1 MKVKF
6 LLRFAIIAIILVI
19 GLSRAPK
26 VDAYYGMGGM
36 MGGLYGM
43 GMMGGLYGM
52 GMMGGLYG
60 MGMMGGLYGMGM
72 MGGMYGMYGM
82 GMMGGMYGMYGM
94 GMMGGMYGMGGPFS
108 IYNMYY
114 PVDTGTGLTYQ
125 LPFMTALPYIGMSSL
140 YSQLFPN
147 LFNPSSTFGTTPVST
162 TAPLPSAT
170 ATAL

>member
-1 MKVKF
+1 MYMSYGKKEVFEMKVKF
-6 LLRFAIIAIILVI
+6 LLRFAIAIILVI

-36 MGGLYGM
+36 MGGMYGM
-43 GMMGGLYGM
+43 G
-52 GMMGGLYG
+52 
-60 MGMMGGLYGMGM
+60 GM
-72 MGGMYGMYGM
+72 MGGMYGM
-82 GMMGGMYGMYGM
+82 GMMGGMYGM

-125 LPFMTALPYIGMSSL
+125 LPFMMALPYIGMSSL

-147 LFNPSSTFGTTPVST
+147 LFNPSSKLGTTPVST
-162 TAPLPSAT
+162 AAPLPATT

>member
-6 LLRFAIIAIILVI
+6 LLRFAIAIILVI

-36 MGGLYGM
+36 MGGMYGM
-43 GMMGGLYGM
+43 G
-52 GMMGGLYG
+52 
-60 MGMMGGLYGMGM
+60 GM
-72 MGGMYGMYGM
+72 MGGMYGM
-82 GMMGGMYGMYGM
+82 GMMGGMYGM

-125 LPFMTALPYIGMSSL
+125 LPFMMALPYIGMSSL

-147 LFNPSSTFGTTPVST
+147 LFNPSSKLGTTPVST
-162 TAPLPSAT
+162 AAPLPATT

>member
-43 GMMGGLYGM
+43 GMMGG
-52 GMMGGLYG
+52 
-60 MGMMGGLYGMGM
+60 
-72 MGGMYGMYGM
+72 
-82 GMMGGMYGMYGM
+82 
-94 GMMGGMYGMGGPFS
+94 MYGMGGPFS

-125 LPFMTALPYIGMSSL
+125 LPFMMALPYIGMSSL